1 MKLKN
6 TLMMGALVI
15 VLGAAVYFLEIRGS
29 EERAEAERTADR
41 LLRFETEDVTG
52 LTIATGD
59 ETIVLTH
66 SDDAWRVTA
75 PYDLAANDSAVDTI
89 VNRLQST
96 DSERLVEEQAED
108 LSRFGLDTPE
118 VTATLQLSDGT
129 THTLTL
135 SADTPVGFNVYARA
149 NDGAVFLAAGS
160 LKDAVNKTLFDLRDR
175 SIFDLTADQV
185 TRVDV
190 SSETLDVTVERMPQQ
205 PDGIERWA
213 FTAPTGARADRATI
227 STLVSRL
234 QSDRAQSYPSE
245 QPTDEELATFGLDEP
260 ATTLTLWTDEGGAH
274 TLELGDATEDDEG
287 FYARRA
293 GQDTVFVAPRSLIDL
308 IPESLDELRNT
319 TVVEVARDR
328 IESFELDRGGESL
341 RLEKGGLD
349 WRIINPALDA
359 DAASVSAL
367 LSGALALQASEF
379 GNDPVGSPAY
389 GFADPYLRL
398 TFNLEADTPAVEGGP
413 PAPSTESIL
422 LTIGGA
428 TEISE
433 DAEGEEDEPE
443 PLLARYVSVN
453 GDPLVYVVDEE
464 ALEGVDVDLFTL
476 RSKTLLSFTQGDLTR
491 IELNAGAVS
500 HQITKGKD
508 DTWGI
513 AGPAAEVADI
523 DSAVD
528 NMLFSLNYLTMQGIV
543 ADGQPADL
551 SAWGLQSPTFRVR
564 AYVGDQQVADVS
576 VGADAAEEEVE
587 SDTAFAP
594 PEQVYV
600 IAGGHGGVYRVSARL
615 RDTLTALVNAIG

>member
-6 TLMMGALVI
+6 TLIMGALVI
-15 VLGAAVYFLEIRGS
+15 VLGAAVYFLEIRGA
-29 EERAEAERTADR
+29 EERIEAERTADR

-52 LTIATGD
+52 LTLTTG
-59 ETIVLTH
+59 EATIVLTH

-75 PYDLAANDSAVDTI
+75 PYELAANDSAVDTV
-89 VNRLQST
+89 VNRMHSA

-129 THTLTL
+129 TLTL
-135 SADTPVGFNVYARA
+135 ALGADTPVGFNVYARP

-190 SSETLDVTVERMPQQ
+190 SSETLDVTVERMPPQ

-213 FTAPTGARADRATI
+213 FTAPTEARADRATI
-227 STLVSRL
+227 STLVARL

-245 QPTDEELATFGLDEP
+245 QPTDEELATFGLDEA
-260 ATTLTLWTDEGGAH
+260 ATTLTLWTDEGAAH
-274 TLELGDATEDDEG
+274 TLEIGDATEDDDG

-293 GQDTVFVAPRSLIDL
+293 GQDTVFVAPQSLIDL
-308 IPESLDELRNT
+308 IPESLDDLRNT

-328 IESFELDRGGESL
+328 IESFELERSGESL
-341 RLEKGGLD
+341 RLEKDGLD
-349 WRIINPALDA
+349 WRIIDPALDA

-367 LSGALALQASEF
+367 LSGAQALQAIEF
-379 GNDPVGSPAY
+379 GDDPVGSPAY
-389 GFADPYLRL
+389 GFAYPYLRV

-413 PAPSTESIL
+413 PAPSTESIV
-422 LTIGGA
+422 LTVGGA

-443 PLLARYVSVN
+443 PLAARYVSVG
-453 GDPLVYVVDEE
+453 GDPLVYIVDEE

-476 RSKTLLSFTQGDLTR
+476 RSKALLSFTQSDLTR
-491 IELNAGAVS
+491 IELSAGAAS
-500 HQITKGKD
+500 HQITKGED
-508 DTWGI
+508 DTWAI
-513 AGPAAEVADI
+513 AGPAAEAADI

-528 NMLFSLNYLTMQGIV
+528 NMLSSLNYLTMEGIV

-564 AYVGDQQVADVS
+564 AYAGNQQVADVS
-576 VGADAAEEEVE
+576 IGSDVPEEELE
-587 SDTAFAP
+587 SDAAFAP

-600 IAGGHGGVYRVSARL
+600 IAGGNGSVYRVSARL
-615 RDTLTALVNAIG
+615 RDTLSSLVEAIG

>member
-15 VLGAAVYFLEIRGS
+15 VLGAAVYFLEVRGS

-52 LTIATGD
+52 LTIAGGD

-66 SDDAWRVTA
+66 SDDAWRITA
-75 PYDLAANDSAVDTI
+75 PYDLAANDSAVDGI
-89 VNRLQST
+89 VNQLQST

-129 THTLTL
+129 THTLAL
-135 SADTPVGFNVYARA
+135 GAGTPVGFNVYARP
-149 NDGAVFLAAGS
+149 NDGAVFLAPGS

-175 SIFDLTADQV
+175 SIFDLPADQV

-190 SSETLDVTVERMPQQ
+190 SSETLDVTVERMPPQ
-205 PDGIERWA
+205 PDGIQRWA
-213 FTAPTGARADRATI
+213 FTAPTEARADRATI
-227 STLVSRL
+227 ATLVSRL

-245 QPTDEELATFGLDEP
+245 QPTDEELAAFGLDEP
-260 ATTLTLWTDEGGAH
+260 ATTLTLWTDAGAAH
-274 TLELGDATEDDEG
+274 TLELGDATEDDDG
-287 FYARRA
+287 FYGRRA
-293 GQDTVFVAPRSLIDL
+293 GQEAVFVAPPSMIDL

-341 RLEKGGLD
+341 RLEKDGLD

-359 DAASVSAL
+359 DAASVSSL
-367 LSGALALQASEF
+367 LGGALALQAVEF
-379 GNDPVGSPAY
+379 GDDPVGSPAY
-389 GFADPYLRL
+389 GLADPYLRV

-413 PAPSTESIL
+413 PAPSTESIV
-422 LTIGGA
+422 LTVGGA

-433 DAEGEEDEPE
+433 DAEGEENDPE
-443 PLLARYVSVN
+443 PRPARYVSVS
-453 GDPLVYVVDEE
+453 GDPLVYVVDDEGFD
-464 ALEGVDVDLFTL
+464 GVDVDLFTL
-476 RSKTLLSFTQGDLTR
+476 RSKTLLSFTQSDLTR
-491 IELNAGAVS
+491 IELSAGAVS
-500 HQITKGKD
+500 HQLTKD
-508 DTWGI
+508 DNDVWGI
-513 AGPAAEVADI
+513 AGPAAQVSDI

-528 NMLFSLNYLTMQGIV
+528 NMLFSLNYLTMEAIV
-543 ADGQPADL
+543 ADDQPADL

-564 AYVGDQQVADVS
+564 AYIGDQQVADVR
-576 VGADAAEEEVE
+576 VGADVPEEDLE
-587 SDTAFAP
+587 SEPEFAP
-594 PEQVYV
+594 PEQVYLL
-600 IAGGHGGVYRVSARL
+600 AGGNGGVYRVSGRL
-615 RDTLTALVNAIG
+615 RDTLTALFDAIG